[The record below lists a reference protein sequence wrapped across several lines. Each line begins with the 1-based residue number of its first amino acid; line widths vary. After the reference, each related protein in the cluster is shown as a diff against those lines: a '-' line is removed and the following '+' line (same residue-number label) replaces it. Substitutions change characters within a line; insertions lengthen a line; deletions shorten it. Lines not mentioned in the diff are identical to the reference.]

1 MLRSVIKPTSTPTP
15 VLILNILLKCARK
28 LRIPEYRITQ
38 LVKLFSRSYRT
49 LYGKNDFMSKEEL
62 DAHFAAKKAEN
73 PAPVVVKKVAKGTGF
88 VDSESSD
95 EDEPKAKKSKK

>member
-1 MLRSVIKPTSTPTP
+1 
-15 VLILNILLKCARK
+15 
-28 LRIPEYRITQ
+28 
-38 LVKLFSRSYRT
+38 
-49 LYGKNDFMSKEEL
+49 MSKEEL